1 MKHVVAAERS
11 KLPQT
16 GFMKIVND
24 VAGHS
29 YRAVGFGFT
38 SGLTMNVGYT
48 PIFSEF
54 RDFVDSSDAG
64 DALDLYVQLFDTLR
78 RFHQT
83 GYIHGDLK
91 WENVLAR
98 KDEVVLADIEGCL
111 SNGGELSNHP

>member
-1 MKHVVAAERS
+1 
-11 KLPQT
+11 
-16 GFMKIVND
+16 MKIVND